1 MSALP
6 LSRRYRCVLG
16 APTLDAVDPD
26 IFVLRYFARCMA
38 CGFCADQ
45 CCSYGVDIDAANA
58 LALKDLGADF
68 EAFVGAPREG
78 WFADETFEDP
88 EFPSGR
94 YTRTQVRGGHCVFH
108 DNVGRGCRIHAYC
121 LERGLDYR
129 RYKPLVSILFPLTF
143 DHGRLGPSSE
153 AVDGSLVCSG
163 DGPSL
168 YDGGRAELAY
178 FFGEALVAEL
188 DGLCEALTTRSGPT
202 RGACD
207 EGVAPASRYK
217 ARTR

>member
-1 MSALP
+1 MTSLP
-6 LSRRYRCVLG
+6 LSRSYRCVLG
-16 APTLDAVDPD
+16 APTLDAVDPG
-26 IFVLRYFARCMA
+26 IFALRYFARCMA
-38 CGFCADQ
+38 CGFCKDQ

-58 LALKDLGADF
+58 DALMHLGADF
-68 EAFVGAPREG
+68 EDFIGAPHEV
-78 WFADETFEDP
+78 WFVAETFEDA

-94 YTRTQVRGGHCVFH
+94 YTRTQVRGDHCVFH
-108 DNVGRGCRIHAYC
+108 DGEGRGCKIHAYC
-121 LERGLDYR
+121 ASRGLDYR

-143 DHGRLGPSSE
+143 DYGRLGPSSE
-153 AVDGSLVCSG
+153 ALDGSLICSG

-178 FFGEALVAEL
+178 FFGEELVIEL
-188 DGLCEALTTRSGPT
+188 DGLCERLRTLSGPT

-207 EGVAPASRYK
+207 GGAAPAIRYK